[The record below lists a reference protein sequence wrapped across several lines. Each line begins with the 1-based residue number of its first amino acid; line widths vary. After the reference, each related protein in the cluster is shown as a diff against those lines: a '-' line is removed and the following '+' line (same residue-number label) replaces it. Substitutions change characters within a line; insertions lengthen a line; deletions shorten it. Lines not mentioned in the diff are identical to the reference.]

1 MLRRHALVALAVLTT
16 GASLTVG
23 CTDEGQA
30 SQAAASE
37 VIDAAIEAID
47 RDTEQL
53 RKGMPEGVKVLVK
66 RMPDDPQGSR
76 LELQTAIKS
85 ARENTD
91 KLAVAKSTF
100 FSFVDLDGKV
110 LRSEID
116 PDRLVDQNI
125 LQAFPPL
132 TKALDPK
139 SGVVEAFGSMDA
151 LRGVKR
157 GDDLAWVVAHPV
169 VDTTGKTKGLFVSGF
184 SFRLYA
190 GLLQGAV
197 RARATEKAKDKASK
211 KVPLFYAFLVKGG
224 TAYGGIEPAV
234 GPQGVEVAAPDV
246 LAEHLTKQDLAAKTA
261 SADFASTVEVEKRKF
276 GFVARRA
283 PALGEDAVVVV
294 VASVF

>member
-1 MLRRHALVALAVLTT
+1 MLRRHLLALVFAL
-16 GASLTVG
+16 SLSA

-30 SQAAASE
+30 SQAAAAE
-37 VIDAAIEAID
+37 VVDAAIEVID
-47 RDTEQL
+47 RDTDQL
-53 RKGMPEGVKVLVK
+53 RKGMPEGVKVLAK

-76 LELQTAIKS
+76 LELQTAIKA
-85 ARENTD
+85 ARENTE

-100 FSFVDLDGKV
+100 FSFADLDGKV

-116 PDRLVDQNI
+116 PDRLVDQNVF
-125 LQAFPPL
+125 QAFPTL
-132 TKALDPK
+132 SKAIDPT
-139 SGVVEAFGSMDA
+139 SGLVEAYGSMEA

-157 GDDLAWVVAHPV
+157 GEDLAWIVAHPV
-169 VDTTGKTKGLFVSGF
+169 LDASGKTKGVFVSGF

-190 GLLQGAV
+190 GLIQGAV
-197 RARATEKAKDKASK
+197 RARATEKAKDKPSK

-224 TAYGGIEPAV
+224 TAYGGIEPAA
-234 GPQGVEVAAPDV
+234 GPQGSEVAAPDV
-246 LAEHLTKQDLAAKTA
+246 LAEYLTKQDLAAKTA
-261 SADFASTVEVEKRKF
+261 SGDFAATVELEKRKF